1 MRVQEPAVRTDLV
14 WTVPNLLSGIRL
26 LTIPLFAWLALVPEQ
41 DAAAAVVLAL
51 GGITDYFD
59 GMLARRWNQV
69 TRLGQLLDPIA
80 DRLSTVTVL
89 VVFLIR
95 DVVPLWFVA
104 LLVIRDVVLTVEMG
118 RLKGR
123 GITGLPVN
131 FIGKA
136 ATFNL
141 MISFPLLLWGVDA
154 QSAVEQLA
162 RVAGWAFAL
171 WGTGLYLYS
180 GLLYIRQT
188 RDVLAQLSTPAAA

>member
-1 MRVQEPAVRTDLV
+1 MREQEPAVRTDLV
-14 WTVPNLLSGIRL
+14 WTVPNMLSGIRL
-26 LTIPLFAWLALVPEQ
+26 LTIPLFAWLALVPQE
-41 DAAAAVVLAL
+41 DGLAALVLAL
-51 GGITDYFD
+51 GGATDFFD
-59 GMLARRWNQV
+59 GWLARRWNQV
-69 TRLGQLLDPIA
+69 TRVGQLLDPIA

-95 DVVPLWFVA
+95 DVVPLWFVV
-104 LLVIRDVVLTVEMG
+104 LLVLRDAVLTVEMG
-118 RLKGR
+118 RLKSR

-141 MISFPLLLWGVDA
+141 LISFPLLLWGA
-154 QSAVEQLA
+154 TPQSGIEELA

-180 GLLYIRQT
+180 AALYIRQT
-188 RDVLAQLSTPAAA
+188 REVMSRLPAVSGA

>member
-1 MRVQEPAVRTDLV
+1 MRVQEPVVRTDLV
-14 WTVPNLLSGIRL
+14 WTLPNVLSGIRL
-26 LTIPLFAWLALVPEQ
+26 LTIPLFAWLALVPQQ
-41 DAAAAVVLAL
+41 DALAALVLAL
-51 GGITDYFD
+51 GGATDFFD

-95 DVVPLWFVA
+95 GVVPLWFVA
-104 LLVIRDVVLTVEMG
+104 LLVLRDVILAVEMG
-118 RLKGR
+118 RLKSR

-141 MISFPLLLWGVDA
+141 MIAFPLLLWGADP
-154 QSAVEQLA
+154 QTLLEELA
-162 RVAGWAFAL
+162 RIAGWAFAW

-180 GLLYIRQT
+180 AVLYVRQT
-188 RDVLAQLSTPAAA
+188 REVISHLPVPAGA

>member
-1 MRVQEPAVRTDLV
+1 MGVQEPAVRTDLV
-14 WTVPNLLSGIRL
+14 WTVPNLLSCIRL
-26 LTIPLFAWLALVPEQ
+26 LTIPLFAWLALVPHE
-41 DAAAAVVLAL
+41 DGLAALVLAL
-51 GGITDYFD
+51 GGATDFFD
-59 GMLARRWNQV
+59 GWLARRWNQV

-95 DVVPLWFVA
+95 GIVPLWFVA
-104 LLVIRDVVLTVEMG
+104 LLVLRDAVLTVEMG

-141 MISFPLLLWGVDA
+141 LLSFPLLLWGADA
-154 QSAVEQLA
+154 QSGIEELA

-180 GLLYIRQT
+180 GVLYVRQT
-188 RDVLAQLSTPAAA
+188 REVLSQLPAVAGA

>member
-1 MRVQEPAVRTDLV
+1 MRVQDPQVRTDLV
-14 WTVPNLLSGIRL
+14 WTLPNVLSGIRL
-26 LTIPLFAWLALVPEQ
+26 LTIPLFAWLALGPQE
-41 DAAAAVVLAL
+41 DALAALVLAL
-51 GGITDYFD
+51 GGATDFFD

-95 DVVPLWFVA
+95 GVVPLWFVA
-104 LLVIRDVVLTVEMG
+104 LLVVRDAVLAVEMG
-118 RLKGR
+118 RLKSR

-141 MISFPLLLWGVDA
+141 MISFPLLLWGADP
-154 QSAVEQLA
+154 QTIVEELA
-162 RVAGWAFAL
+162 RIAGWAFAW

-180 GLLYIRQT
+180 AALYIRQT
-188 RDVLAQLSTPAAA
+188 REVIAHLPAPAGA

>member
-1 MRVQEPAVRTDLV
+1 MREQEPAVRTDLV
-14 WTVPNLLSGIRL
+14 WTVPNMLSGIRL
-26 LTIPLFAWLALVPEQ
+26 LTIPLFAWLALVPQE
-41 DAAAAVVLAL
+41 DGLAALVLAL
-51 GGITDYFD
+51 GGATDFFD
-59 GMLARRWNQV
+59 GWLARRWNQV
-69 TRLGQLLDPIA
+69 TRVGQLLDPIA

-95 DVVPLWFVA
+95 DVVPLWFVV
-104 LLVIRDVVLTVEMG
+104 LLVLRDAVLTVEMG
-118 RLKGR
+118 RLKSR

-141 MISFPLLLWGVDA
+141 MISFPLLLWGADP
-154 QSAVEQLA
+154 QSGIEELA

-180 GLLYIRQT
+180 AALYIRQT
-188 RDVLAQLSTPAAA
+188 REVMSHLPATSGA

>member
-14 WTVPNLLSGIRL
+14 WTLPNVLSGIRL
-26 LTIPLFAWLALVPEQ
+26 LTIPLFAWLALVPQQ
-41 DAAAAVVLAL
+41 DGLAALVLAL
-51 GGITDYFD
+51 GGATDFFD

-95 DVVPLWFVA
+95 DVVPLWFVV
-104 LLVIRDVVLTVEMG
+104 LLVLRDAVLTVEMG

-141 MISFPLLLWGVDA
+141 MLSFPFLLWGADP
-154 QSAVEQLA
+154 QTGIEELA

-180 GLLYIRQT
+180 AVLYVRQT
-188 RDVLAQLSTPAAA
+188 REVLSQLPATAGA

>member
-14 WTVPNLLSGIRL
+14 WTVPNLLSFLRL

-41 DAAAAVVLAL
+41 DQAAALVLAI
-51 GGITDYFD
+51 GGMTDFFD

-80 DRLSTVTVL
+80 DRLSTITVL
-89 VVFLIR
+89 VVFLVR
-95 DVVPLWFVA
+95 DVVPLWFV
-104 LLVIRDVVLTVEMG
+104 LVLVLRDVVLAVEMG
-118 RLKGR
+118 RLKSR

-141 MISFPLLLWGVDA
+141 MIAFPLLLWGVDA
-154 QSAVEQLA
+154 QSALEQLV
-162 RVAGWAFAL
+162 RIAGWAFAL

-180 GLLYIRQT
+180 ALLYIRQT
-188 RDVLAQLSTPAAA
+188 REVLSELPVATGA